1 MFYKEL
7 GLQAVLG
14 VGVGGPLFIHGL
26 VLYVVLN
33 VRKSRDEGPLIHP
46 TETLPSA
53 MMSVVANAKG
63 WRDDAGERR

>member
-46 TETLPSA
+46 TETTPLG
-53 MMSVVANAKG
+53 K
-63 WRDDAGERR
+63 

>member
-46 TETLPSA
+46 KETMLLGNH
-53 MMSVVANAKG
+53 VG
-63 WRDDAGERR
+63 RRQCQRMAR